1 MFSPRTLA
9 FEAFIFERSGI
20 YIFFNLLKSDSFP
33 IEEGQMRMLR
43 MTIASATA
51 FLNTRLLIILK
62 FLIVFE
68 IFHLNNE
75 HSFIERARRAARA
88 PKISSAFLNFSAR
101 SARVFE
107 THAR

>member
-1 MFSPRTLA
+1 MLSPLLNPNIEDPSIRTLA

-68 IFHLNNE
+68 IFNLNYE
-75 HSFIERARRAARA
+75 HHS
-88 PKISSAFLNFSAR
+88 
-101 SARVFE
+101 
-107 THAR
+107 

>member
-1 MFSPRTLA
+1 MLSPLLNPNIEDPSIRTLA

-68 IFHLNNE
+68 IFNLNNE

-88 PKISSAFLNFSAR
+88 RAQNFK
-101 SARVFE
+101 RVS
-107 THAR
+107 

>member
-1 MFSPRTLA
+1 MLSPLLNPNIEDPSIRTLA

-62 FLIVFE
+62 FLIVLE
-68 IFHLNNE
+68 ICNLNNE
-75 HSFIERARRAARA
+75 RSFIERARRAARA
-88 PKISSAFLNFSAR
+88 RPKFQARFLI
-101 SARVFE
+101 
-107 THAR
+107 